1 MLRTLGVAIARH
13 RLITLVCWG
22 IVLAGCVATA
32 LLGATG
38 SSLFQRLSSAG
49 PSVQGEASR
58 AATLVQTATDKNTQS
73 LSLLLY
79 KVDLSSPQL
88 DTILTDATAALEK
101 IDGVT
106 GVVNP
111 LAIPSLPNG
120 QPSPAAGALLAA
132 DGKGLLLNVSMATT
146 GGKLSDTV
154 LGAVQNRLNATAADV
169 RGMTPNATVEVG
181 GTPLLVSSMVA
192 VAEADLQKGELISLP
207 IALLVMLLIFGG
219 FLAAGIPLIGAIA
232 SIVGALGALY
242 GFSYLM
248 DIDTTVMNVI
258 TVIGLGLSIDYS
270 LLIVS
275 RFREEFRAMA
285 ARADG
290 DGLPEAPHG
299 GGRRSSE
306 RHELMLQAVGT
317 TVNTAGRTVLFSGL
331 TFAIATVGL
340 FVFEPTMIRAIA
352 IGASSVVVIAVLTA
366 LVLVPAL
373 LGYFGER
380 LLKPGLLTRI
390 PGLGPLLSRF
400 GDVAPKEGAFS
411 TLTRGVQRWPRL
423 IALAGIALLL
433 LLGSPALGMNVSN
446 NADES
451 IPKASTQY
459 GFLTALGDH
468 FPLAA
473 SPRVELV
480 AKTDQASA
488 AAWAGRVKALQH
500 VTEAT
505 APTEVNGYWVSIVSV
520 SRHQGDAVVR
530 EIRADRP
537 SFANWVGGT
546 DAASVD
552 YTESLLRGAP
562 WAALIIIAATFILL
576 FLMTGSVVIPITALL
591 ISAISLGAAVGV
603 LAWGFQDGNLAGVL
617 NFDASAISG
626 VDALVLTLVLT
637 FGFGLAMDYEMF
649 LLSRIKE
656 HYEQG
661 ESTRLAIQTGLQSSG
676 RIITSAGLIIVL
688 VFIGFA
694 TGELMQMKQIGI
706 SLAVAVLLDATL
718 VRTVLVPSV
727 MTSLEKI
734 LWWAP
739 RWAQPIHERF
749 ALHE

>member
-207 IALLVMLLIFGG
+207 IALLLIFGG

-500 VTEAT
+500 VTGAT